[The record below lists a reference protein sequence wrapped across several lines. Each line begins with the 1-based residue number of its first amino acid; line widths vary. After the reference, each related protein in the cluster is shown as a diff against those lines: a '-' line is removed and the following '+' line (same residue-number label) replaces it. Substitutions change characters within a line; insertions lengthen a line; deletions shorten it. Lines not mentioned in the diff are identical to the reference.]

1 MSVCQSIYP
10 FIYSSLWLSG
20 YHTIRLAVCLSG
32 CQSSVAVWLYICQA
46 FCLSGCLSVCPF
58 VYSYV
63 CLAICSSSVCLSVHN
78 FVNLVVFFLI
88 PRPYV
93 YLPLPCPSLGQ
104 YVQQVSHS
112 ISVSKW
118 ASRFVKQWGSKWISQ
133 RSVSQPIRHP
143 ISQLINQSV
152 SQ

>member
-1 MSVCQSIYP
+1 MSVCQSMYP

-20 YHTIRLAVCLSG
+20 YHAIRLAVCLSG

-93 YLPLPCPSLGQ
+93 YLPSPAPPLVNMSN
-104 YVQQVSHS
+104 
-112 ISVSKW
+112 
-118 ASRFVKQWGSKWISQ
+118 
-133 RSVSQPIRHP
+133 RSVI
-143 ISQLINQSV
+143 QSV
-152 SQ
+152 SANERVGLLSNEAVNESVSGQSVSRSDIQSVN

>member
-20 YHTIRLAVCLSG
+20 YHAIRLAVCPSG

-58 VYSYV
+58 VYLYV

-88 PRPYV
+88 PPPCV

-104 YVQQVSHS
+104 YVQPVSHS

-118 ASRFVKQWGSKWISQ
+118 ESRFVKQWGSKWISQ
-133 RSVSQPIRHP
+133 RSVSQSVSRSDI
-143 ISQLINQSV
+143 QSV
-152 SQ
+152 N